1 MTRSACRTTA
11 AVLLA
16 VGTAFGAPRPAAAQ
30 GSGSAAAAYP
40 GRYPYTEADINFVT
54 GMIGHH
60 AQAIVMAGW
69 APTHGANK
77 SVSILCERIIN
88 AQQDEITLMQSWL
101 RDRKQP
107 VPEAKAGP
115 MKMKMNGTEMEMM
128 MPGMLTDDQMKQL
141 DKARGP
147 EFDRLFLTFMIQ
159 HHQGAITMVNELFAS
174 PGAGQDEFMYKFA
187 SDVFADQGTEIERMQ
202 KMLTSLPGK

>member
-1 MTRSACRTTA
+1 MTGSATRTIA
-11 AVLLA
+11 MALLA
-16 VGTAFGAPRPAAAQ
+16 AGAAAGASRPAAAQ
-30 GSGSAAAAYP
+30 GSGASAAYP

-115 MKMKMNGTEMEMM
+115 MKMKMNGAEMEMM

-141 DKARGP
+141 DKSRGP

-174 PGAGQDEFMYKFA
+174 TGAGQDEFMYKFA

-202 KMLTSLPGK
+202 KMLTSLPGKQ